1 MTLFNYLPGKVNTMR
16 SSIQIKMLAL
26 LLCMGII
33 FSTGLIILKAF
44 ENNRITVL
52 LKDKKAEQSD
62 LLAISIGLMGNNL
75 EAFTS
80 DYSLW
85 DEMVSYVKR
94 PDARWESENITT
106 ALATFNANAIWIFS
120 PSLRLISL
128 KTRAIRDS
136 LCNLPVSDKKF
147 IDLLKQNKF
156 YHFFIPF
163 QENLVMEVYG
173 ASIRPSDDTLRL
185 KAPSGYLFTGRIWSK
200 EYLKKISNLIRSE
213 IELNPKPGDKAST
226 GEGSVTSYTKL
237 CSFDGKI
244 IATVKSKKDDPIHSK
259 LDYFATLQFYSIL
272 IFTILLLLF
281 SSIFLYFTVN
291 HPLRQISKSL
301 RSEKPQYM
309 SKLLKKKDEF
319 GQLSL
324 LIVQFF
330 KQKKELL
337 DEITERTRIENELL
351 EIKGNLETLVD
362 ERTIDLNKANERLK
376 NEIVKIKAVEDE
388 LRIAKEKA
396 EESCRLKTEFLEQ
409 MSHEIRSPINTMLN
423 FISLIKEEFHSPL
436 GEDMKFS
443 FNAIDS
449 SSRRI
454 IRTIDMILSM
464 SEIKTGSFECNY
476 KKINIEKEVLNNL
489 ANEFSSLAALKHLK
503 LSIISN
509 TEIPLI
515 IGDLHSVNQI
525 FVNLVD
531 NAIKYTNHG
540 EINIQLYKADN
551 GSLCVDVS
559 DSGIGMSKEF
569 LEKLFTPFSQEEQ
582 GYRRRFE
589 GNGLGLALV
598 KKYCEFNNAVIIV
611 KSKKNVGST
620 FSVMFKE
627 IADNESLQH
636 ETTKVE
642 TD

>member
-1 MTLFNYLPGKVNTMR
+1 MR
-16 SSIQIKMLAL
+16 SSIQIKMLVL

-52 LKDKKAEQSD
+52 LKGQKAEQSD

-94 PDARWESENITT
+94 PNSRWESENITP

-120 PSLRLISL
+120 PSLRLVSL
-128 KTRAIRDS
+128 KTRAMKDS
-136 LCNLPVSDKKF
+136 LYNLPVSDKKF
-147 IDLLKQNKF
+147 IDLLNKNKF

-163 QENLVMEVYG
+163 QGNLVMEVYG
-173 ASIRPSDDTLRL
+173 ASIHPSMDTLRL
-185 KAPSGYLFTGRIWSK
+185 QAPSGYLFTGRIWSK
-200 EYLKKISNLIRSE
+200 EYLKRISNLIRSE
-213 IELNPKPGDKAST
+213 VELNPRRGDKAST
-226 GEGSVTSYTKL
+226 EGSVTSYTKL
-237 CSFDGKI
+237 CSFDGKVI
-244 IATVKSKKDDPIHSK
+244 STVKSKKDDPIHSK
-259 LDYFATLQFYSIL
+259 LDYFAKLQFYSIL

-291 HPLRQISKSL
+291 YPLRLISKSL
-301 RSEKPQYM
+301 RSELPQYM

-337 DEITERTRIENELL
+337 DEITERTRIENELR
-351 EIKGNLETLVD
+351 EIKGNLETLVN

-396 EESCRLKTEFLEQ
+396 EESSRLKTEFLEQ

-436 GEDMKFS
+436 NEDMKFS

-489 ANEFSSLAALKHLK
+489 INEFSSLAALKQLK
-503 LSIISN
+503 LSVISN

-515 IGDLHSVNQI
+515 IGDLYTVNQI

-540 EINIQLYKADN
+540 EINIQLYKTDN
-551 GSLCVDVS
+551 GSLCVDVR
-559 DSGIGMSKEF
+559 DTGIGMSKEF

-582 GYRRRFE
+582 GYRRKFE

-598 KKYCEFNNAVIIV
+598 KKYCEFNNAVIMV
-611 KSKKNVGST
+611 RSEKNAGST
-620 FSVMFKE
+620 FSVKFKE
-627 IADNESLQH
+627 IVNNDQSQH
-636 ETTKVE
+636 ETTKV
-642 TD
+642 